1 MLDSTLSQ
9 FKLMIGEY
17 DIEGFVGHANPFFCY
32 GLFVLTVLI
41 SQITFLN
48 MLIAIMA
55 DTFEKVIEQKPRF
68 SLKSRIAILTSM
80 ECIIS
85 SEKFDSESKIFMY
98 VIQPERCEEEIDTQ
112 SDAWRGQL
120 HFN

>member
-9 FKLMIGEY
+9 FKLMIGEF

-55 DTFEKVIEQKPRF
+55 DTFEKVIEQRPTF
-68 SLKSRIAILTSM
+68 SLKNRLKILATM
-80 ECIIS
+80 
-85 SEKFDSESKIFMY
+85 
-98 VIQPERCEEEIDTQ
+98 
-112 SDAWRGQL
+112 
-120 HFN
+120 